1 MRRPFQF
8 SLRTLLVI
16 LTIFSVW
23 FGVYVK
29 RARRQ
34 RDAVDALRQQPG
46 VDVQYD
52 YEDASKTLGP
62 GLAAKPLG
70 AQLLGID
77 MVANVSGV
85 MVLGW
90 DKRRAAPFGDADLAH
105 IGAFPKLKQLRLD
118 GTNVT
123 DRGLRSLAYLR
134 HLQSLYLRG
143 SPVTENGFASIS
155 QLPELSA
162 MILDCPTPISKA
174 GLALL
179 AQTPSLRFLDLRE
192 TPVSDSDLLQFSR
205 SGSLRELHVS
215 GRHLTA
221 AGQEAFRRSN
231 PRCKLVLRQSVPAAP
246 PVPSAQQ

>member
-1 MRRPFQF
+1 M
-8 SLRTLLVI
+8 
-16 LTIFSVW
+16 
-23 FGVYVK
+23 
-29 RARRQ
+29 
-34 RDAVDALRQQPG
+34 
-46 VDVQYD
+46 
-52 YEDASKTLGP
+52 
-62 GLAAKPLG
+62 KPLS

-123 DRGLRSLAYLR
+123 DRGLRSLVYLR

-143 SPVTENGFASIS
+143 SPVTENGLAFIP

-162 MILDCPTPISKA
+162 MILDCPTPISQT

-192 TPVSDSDLLQFSR
+192 TPVSDSDLLQLSR

-221 AGQEAFRRSN
+221 AGQDSFQRSN
-231 PRCKLVLRQSVPAAP
+231 PGCKLRLRTSVIAAP
-246 PVPSAQQ
+246 PVPKAQQ